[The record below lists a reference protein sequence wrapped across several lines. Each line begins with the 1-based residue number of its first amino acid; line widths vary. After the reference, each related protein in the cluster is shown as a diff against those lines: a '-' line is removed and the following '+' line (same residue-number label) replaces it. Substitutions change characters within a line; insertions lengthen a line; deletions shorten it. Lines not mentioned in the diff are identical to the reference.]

1 MRLHAL
7 CGVSAMDGWLM
18 LAVYGLLAGVLGG
31 MGLGGGTLLIP
42 ALTLLAGLDQRAA
55 QGINLL
61 AFLPMAAVALYE
73 HIRQKRVDRG
83 VIRMA
88 LFGLAGAGAGA
99 ALALMLDAE
108 ILRKGFAAFLA
119 VLAVVQCI
127 SGERAAKKR
136 KTQ

>member
-1 MRLHAL
+1 
-7 CGVSAMDGWLM
+7 M

-61 AFLPMAAVALYE
+61 AFLPMAVLALYE
-73 HIRQKRVDRG
+73 HIKNKRVDRG

-99 ALALMLDAE
+99 ALALVLDAN

-119 VLAVVQCI
+119 VLAVVQFI
-127 SGERAAKKR
+127 SGEKAKK
-136 KTQ
+136 KGG

>member
-1 MRLHAL
+1 
-7 CGVSAMDGWLM
+7 M

-73 HIRQKRVDRG
+73 HIKNKRIDRG

-99 ALALMLDAE
+99 ALALALDAN

-119 VLAVVQCI
+119 VLAVVQFI
-127 SGERAAKKR
+127 SGEKAG
-136 KTQ
+136 KTSQK